1 MLPHDSLICIYICI
15 ESLEYVN
22 AMRHMEQGRAIWQP
36 DIHISSSSRL
46 VESLYKLGKSVA
58 RDRICIPLLRPVIN
72 ADK

>member
-1 MLPHDSLICIYICI
+1 MYDVEMLPHDSLICIYICI

-46 VESLYKLGKSVA
+46 VASLYKLRYMGESM
-58 RDRICIPLLRPVIN
+58 
-72 ADK
+72 